1 MEKKKYIAPKAGN
14 AMMLLE
20 GMITTSITNATGTA
34 NVGLGSGD
42 PGAEQ
47 GAGSAASR
55 GSFWDD
61 SE

>member
-20 GMITTSITNATGTA
+20 GLITASVTGTLGDA
-34 NVGLGSGD
+34 NVGLGTGD
-42 PGAEQ
+42 PGAS
-47 GAGSAASR
+47 GSKSAASR